1 MPQDPRG
8 AFTERVKTI
17 DPIFKRGDL
26 RAFWPALRGLVRMA
40 PDRAD
45 LSRKKSHYLVS
56 LAARSLRRGDA
67 RTAAEFLDYADARVN
82 PEHLTPYF
90 VEERRRWRQQVEES
104 LLAAKTGSKES
115 NP

>member
-1 MPQDPRG
+1 MALDPRK

-26 RAFWPALRGLVRMA
+26 RAFWPALRGLVRIA

-56 LAARSLRRGDA
+56 LAARSLRRGDLQ
-67 RTAAEFLDYADARVN
+67 AAVGFLDYADNRVN
-82 PEHLTPYF
+82 PEHLTAYF
-90 VEERRRWRQQVEES
+90 VEERRRWRQQVEMT
-104 LLAAKTGSKES
+104 LLAARTGLKE
-115 NP
+115 PKP